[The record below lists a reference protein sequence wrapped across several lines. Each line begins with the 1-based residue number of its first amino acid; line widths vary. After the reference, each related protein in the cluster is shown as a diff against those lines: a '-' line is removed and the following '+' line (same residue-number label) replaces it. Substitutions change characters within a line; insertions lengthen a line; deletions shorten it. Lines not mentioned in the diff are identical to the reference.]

1 MKALTSG
8 GGTSGTTNSLA
19 GSREDNEAPSADA
32 GTAFS
37 ASSAEIDRP
46 APSTEAPAPAE
57 ATRPRPRA
65 EVPSVDRSGLESA
78 YTRLQGLLQQ
88 APDLSDKTA
97 DTANNY
103 RQAHLEAERLE
114 QSALVVLSS
123 QTATA
128 EEVAQVQ
135 AQLVASSNKL
145 EASIAGLQVAVKPG
159 VEPSATVE
167 EKNTELAPVGKAPEV
182 SNENASGATTT
193 SPRES
198 TAKAEE
204 SAPGSPAASPATD
217 NSKPET
223 VTYTVEYRDT
233 ETGQIVH
240 SLQRQAVIPAGKDG
254 ITILE
259 YGKELVND
267 SALAHYADLSGQS
280 LVRQVDLARKETAT
294 IRYDVTRTQGPTEK
308 TEGHHAYQ
316 PRQTELSY
324 TVVYQDEQT
333 GLEVYRETKTRTVQ
347 TTEPKASIGYTVKPD
362 ALVTSENLKGYQ
374 LATDLKEQ
382 LVTLTEGVYTEV
394 TFKVKG
400 QVKKRSTR
408 DTDNTPS
415 GTATYPDGSVV
426 TWTTLGLPDNG
437 DPQGFT
443 DFKSKSDLGKLF
455 EKIEFTSTGA
465 VVKLKPG
472 VSYAVTDKERIRK
485 GTIYSSDYEPGF
497 GRLLRTKGTG
507 VTFAGLKYNKTLA
520 NGELVFDYID
530 NTFVKIKSLTTYGK
544 VMRYK
549 YVGDSWGEHNHTPA
563 HMEEFIEKELEEYS
577 PLKPIIRTVG
587 DVSATYPDGSAV
599 TWTT

>member
-1 MKALTSG
+1 M
-8 GGTSGTTNSLA
+8 
-19 GSREDNEAPSADA
+19 
-32 GTAFS
+32 
-37 ASSAEIDRP
+37 
-46 APSTEAPAPAE
+46 
-57 ATRPRPRA
+57 
-65 EVPSVDRSGLESA
+65 DRSGLESA

-88 APDLSDKTA
+88 SPDLSDKTA

-103 RQAHLEAERLE
+103 RQARLEAESLE
-114 QSALVVLSS
+114 QRVLAILAS

-145 EASIAGLQVAVKPG
+145 EASIAGLQVAVKP
-159 VEPSATVE
+159 VAEPSVTVE
-167 EKNTELAPVGKAPEV
+167 EKNSELASVGKVPEV
-182 SNENASGATTT
+182 SNESASGATIT

-204 SAPGSPAASPATD
+204 SAPGVPAASPATD

-240 SLQRQAVIPAGKDG
+240 SLQRQAVIPAGEDS
-254 ITILE
+254 ISILE

-294 IRYDVTRTQGPTEK
+294 IRYDVTRTQGPLEK

-382 LVTLTEGVYTEV
+382 LVTLTEGGYTEV
-394 TFKVKG
+394 AFKVKG

-408 DTDNTPS
+408 DAEPSTANTPS

-426 TWTTLGLPDNG
+426 TWTTLGLSTKGGLPQNMTISPDTLWNSIE
-437 DPQGFT
+437 DKGFT

-472 VSYAVTDKERIRK
+472 ASYKE
-485 GTIYSSDYEPGF
+485 GNIYSSDFEPA
-497 GRLLRTKGTG
+497 GRSHRAKGAG
-507 VTFAGLKYNKTLA
+507 ATFVGLKYNKTLA

-544 VMRYK
+544 VFRYE
-549 YVGDSWGEHNHTPA
+549 YTHLSLHGDGDTR
-563 HMEEFIEKELEEYS
+563 IEKVIKEELEEYS

-587 DVSATYPDGSAV
+587 GVSATYPDGSVV
-599 TWTT
+599 TWTTLGLPESTNKVSSG